1 MAIIDPW
8 NIPIDVNTKE
18 YDIKGNMIKAELVL
32 SDYELMKINPPTFEM
47 DVKQQLIQMLM
58 QEIFKHKCIE
68 FTKMEDLMRGATSFR
83 ARMFVVPDDQVRILR
98 VSQKNNNG

>member
-8 NIPIDVNTKE
+8 NIPIDVDIKE
-18 YDIKGNMIKAELVL
+18 YAIKGNMIKAELVL

-47 DVKQQLIQMLM
+47 DVKQQLIGMLM
-58 QEIFKHKCIE
+58 QEMFKYRCIE
-68 FTKMEDLMRGATSFR
+68 FTKMEDIMREATSFR